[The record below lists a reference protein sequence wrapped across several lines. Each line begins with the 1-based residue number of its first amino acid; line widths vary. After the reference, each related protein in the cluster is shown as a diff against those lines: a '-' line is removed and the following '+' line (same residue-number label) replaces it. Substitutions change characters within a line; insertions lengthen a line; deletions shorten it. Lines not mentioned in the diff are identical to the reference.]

1 MFALKKQNKR
11 FLLGL
16 CALMVA
22 VAMVSIG
29 VTLAVDPVTAYE
41 TNVVVIGNVDIKL
54 NDDYIGNGKS
64 TPPVFNPGAT
74 VDKTVSVTNT
84 GNNPCYVR
92 VLVKTSW
99 KDKDER
105 DISSYI
111 TLGINKNYWYTDGET
126 TTVDEETYVIYYY
139 KDIVPSSG
147 TEAERTTVP
156 LFETFKIQDYSNEID
171 KVGNTT
177 GSIKVM
183 AQAVQ
188 SENATKP
195 FVTNPLGAVQKD
207 SLPNWGENP
216 DIYVVKWN
224 YVFD

>member
-29 VTLAVDPVTAYE
+29 VTLAVTMKEVTAFE
-41 TNVVVIGNVDIKL
+41 TNVVVIGDIKIRL
-54 NDDYIGNGKS
+54 NDVYEGNGQKVS
-64 TPPVFNPGAT
+64 PGQT

-84 GNNPCYVR
+84 GDNPCYVR
-92 VLVKTSW
+92 VLVEKIWEDT
-99 KDKDER
+99 DGR
-105 DISSYI
+105 NISGYI
-111 TLGINKNYWYTDGET
+111 TLNVNKDYWYTKGET
-126 TTVDEETYVIYYY
+126 TTVGGETYQIYYY

-147 TEAERTTVP
+147 TEEQRTTKP
-156 LFETFKIQDYSNEID
+156 LFEDFTIADYSSEME
-171 KVGNTT
+171 KVGGTN

-188 SENATKP
+188 SDNVIT
-195 FVTNPLGAVQKD
+195 TSGGAVEKA
-207 SLPNWGENP
+207 SVSGWSNNTTE
-216 DIYVVKWN
+216 YVVKWN
-224 YVFD
+224 GLTFD